1 MATSFTINK
10 IALYGIVS
18 TVFHV
23 TLGLLG
29 VSI

>member
-1 MATSFTINK
+1 MAKSSTINK
-10 IALYGIVS
+10 IALYGIIS

-23 TLGLLG
+23 TLGILG